1 MSLVSLIRAGAA
13 IGTIAEYL
21 DGLSYPQ
28 QLYEVHTLERR
39 EQARLYVLA
48 EKAPPL
54 TFEHFVPAGIPPVT
68 PVIHQGINTL
78 PFPGF
83 KRFQK
88 HFSRPDDG
96 TSRLFGFN
104 EGLSRPFIGPGY
116 FVVHATAG
124 NPTWQT
130 RGALVVDYFQ
140 VPDRP
145 VPPGWPRVLPN
156 VVGLQVLVYFH
167 TRDFM
172 RRVSSRVSIGAA
184 YKSERPIGAY
194 FTLLREP

>member
-1 MSLVSLIRAGAA
+1 MSLVTLIRAGAP
-13 IGTIAEYL
+13 IDRIAGYL

-28 QLYEVHTLERR
+28 QLTQVHSLKRR
-39 EQARLYVLA
+39 EQSRLYELA

-54 TFEHFVPAGIPPVT
+54 TLEHFVPADRPSLA
-68 PVIHQGINTL
+68 PVIHQGLNTL

-83 KRFQK
+83 RRFQK

-96 TSRLFGFN
+96 TQRLFGFN

-124 NPTWQT
+124 NPTWEP

-145 VPPGWPRVLPN
+145 VPEGWPRVLPN
-156 VVGLQVLVYFH
+156 LLGLQVFVYFH

-184 YKSERPIGAY
+184 FKSERAIGAY